1 MPHTCGCGGVGARG
15 ALRYSDAGAQCAI
28 LAATRPERVAGLI
41 LYAAAASGKQQDD
54 YEGQWSEEEW
64 EAYFE
69 FVRTSCGTDEYAHS
83 TLREFAPSHVDDG
96 RIGAW
101 CRARRGAGRGQGRC
115 LGAVGCRPP

>member
-1 MPHTCGCGGVGARG
+1 
-15 ALRYSDAGAQCAI
+15 
-28 LAATRPERVAGLI
+28 LI

-101 CRARRGAGRGQGRC
+101 CTSGRGSRPRPMPRSCGVSSTVKD
-115 LGAVGCRPP
+115 LTVGSGIVFEDAGEHELKGVPDPWHLYRVVG